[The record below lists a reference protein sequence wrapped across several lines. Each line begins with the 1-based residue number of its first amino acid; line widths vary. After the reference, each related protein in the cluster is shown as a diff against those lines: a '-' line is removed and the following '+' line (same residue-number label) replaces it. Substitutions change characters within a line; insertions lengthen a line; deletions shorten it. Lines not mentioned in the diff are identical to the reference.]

1 MEPVHIERRARD
13 PLDDRMNAIDASQAE
28 WHESTRGDALASFVI
43 GFVLA
48 VLVFCTGLAVYL
60 PV

>member
-1 MEPVHIERRARD
+1 
-13 PLDDRMNAIDASQAE
+13 MNAIDASQAE

-43 GFVLA
+43 AFVLA